1 LISLVVARRID
12 AHNPGIQGFTMS
24 SVRELMRSHV
34 SVRSFTDEPVAQET
48 LLNIIEAGQSASTSS
63 HVQAYSVVRVT
74 DPAKRQAISE
84 AAGGQK
90 WVISA
95 PEFLVYCADL
105 RRLNYACT
113 KAGMG
118 ELEGLTEHSVAA
130 AVDVALFAQNVLLAA
145 ESEGLGGV
153 FIGGIRNAPDVVI
166 EQLQLPEFVFPLF
179 GMCLGKPKERNAT
192 KPRLPLEAVLHTDS
206 YDSTKIEPLV
216 DQYDEVMAAY
226 YADRGV
232 AGTNWSDSV
241 SKALQ
246 LKRREHMREML
257 KDAGFFRA

>member
-1 LISLVVARRID
+1 
-12 AHNPGIQGFTMS
+12 MS
-24 SVRELMRSHV
+24 AVTDLMKSHV
-34 SVRSFTDEPVAQET
+34 SVRAFSDEPVAPET
-48 LLNIIEAGQSASTSS
+48 LMGLIEAGQCASTSS

-74 DPAKRQAISE
+74 DPAKRLAISE

-90 WVISA
+90 WVVNA
-95 PEFLVYCADL
+95 PEFMVFCADL

-118 ELEGLTEHSVAA
+118 ELEGLTEHSMAA

-166 EQLQLPEFVFPLF
+166 EQLELPEFVFPLF
-179 GMCLGKPKERNAT
+179 GMCIGKPKERNAT

-206 YDSTKIEPLV
+206 YDSAKIEPMV
-216 DQYDEVMAAY
+216 DGYDEVMAAY
-226 YADRGV
+226 YTDRGV

-246 LKRREHMREML
+246 MKRREHMREML
-257 KDAGFFRA
+257 QKAGFLRL